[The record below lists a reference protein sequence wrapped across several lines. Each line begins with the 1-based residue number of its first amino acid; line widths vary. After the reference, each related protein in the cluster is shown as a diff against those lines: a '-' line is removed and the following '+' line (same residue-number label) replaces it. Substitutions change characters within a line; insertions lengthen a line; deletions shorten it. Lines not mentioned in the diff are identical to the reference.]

1 MKTRTKAI
9 ALVVLFLTGWSL
21 ATAETTN
28 QTPEQIRVELDL
40 VDGSR
45 VIGVPSITSIPLQTS
60 YARMDIPLAQIM
72 TLGMAEDHETAEL
85 TLGNGDKLSGVVKLK
100 PIRLDTLFGDIRI
113 GIAHIKRISILLPGG
128 QLSDQL
134 RRSLVLYYSFDN
146 DDAGTVKDDSGNGHD
161 GVLRGAKWTPDGY
174 KGGAYVFNGYSS
186 FIETATLP
194 AQTGSWSVAAWIRTT
209 QVVRGQRWIVTR
221 SPWQPGAWEL
231 MTSYG
236 RGAMAVCP
244 GEEFAG
250 QRFVADGNW
259 HHLVATYD
267 DTTGERLLYVDG
279 ELGAKDMA
287 RGRFRENAYPI
298 QIGKRADMLQC
309 FEGTIDEVMIF
320 NRALSA
326 DEVRQLCGPAERTR
340 K

>member
-72 TLGMAEDHETAEL
+72 TLGMAKDHETAEI
-85 TLGNGDKLSGVVKLK
+85 TLGNGDKLSGTVQLK
-100 PIRLDTLFGDIRI
+100 PIRLSTLFGDIRV
-113 GIAHIKRISILLPGG
+113 GIAHIRRISILLPGG

-134 RRSLVLYYSFDN
+134 RRSLVLYYSFDA
-146 DDAGTVKDDSGNGHD
+146 DEAGTVKDDSGNGHH
-161 GVLRGAKWTPDGY
+161 GVLRSARWTPDGY
-174 KGGAYVFNGYSS
+174 KGGAYVFHGSSS
-186 FIETATLP
+186 FIEAIPPPTQA
-194 AQTGSWSVAAWIRTT
+194 GSLSVAAWIRTT
-209 QVVRGQRWIVTR
+209 QMVHGQRWIVTR
-221 SPWQPGAWEL
+221 SPWQHGAWQL
-231 MTSYG
+231 MIANG
-236 RGAMAVCP
+236 KGAA
-244 GEEFAG
+244 EFDSGGMFIG
-250 QRFVADGNW
+250 QRTVTDGQW
-259 HHLVATYD
+259 HHLVAVYD
-267 DTTGERLLYVDG
+267 DSTCERLLYVDG
-279 ELGAKDMA
+279 ELDATDKTK
-287 RGRFRENAYPI
+287 GRFRENANPI
-298 QIGKRADMLQC
+298 QIGKRADMAPC
-309 FEGTIDEVMIF
+309 FVGTIDEVMLF

-326 DEVRQLCGPAERTR
+326 EEVRQLCGPGRVA